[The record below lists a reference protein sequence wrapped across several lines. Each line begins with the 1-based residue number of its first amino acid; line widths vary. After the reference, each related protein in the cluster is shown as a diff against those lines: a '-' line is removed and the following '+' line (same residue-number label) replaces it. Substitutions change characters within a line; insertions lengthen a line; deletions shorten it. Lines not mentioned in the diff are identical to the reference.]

1 MSSLSAFNNQLIN
14 LIDNLSKMYPNDP
27 DIQFTKT
34 TVSFIKKTNPRKLS
48 DVFNKYV
55 KQYETK
61 IMEKDEEFLMKNNFI
76 DEKNFNEISNQK
88 MDYAEGII
96 SNLRKYWSSMDD
108 ESKEN
113 IWKYLQVLILLNNK
127 CTISR

>member
-76 DEKNFNEISNQK
+76 DEENFNEISNQK